1 MLPPGF
7 HLVAKRADDGQIGG
21 TGVPTHRPPHVAR
34 DARLGRAGILLL
46 AASLVL
52 VPAVVIRACLV
63 PVGFSSLLLATALLL
78 PLLGR
83 IRTLANHLPSPRHV
97 NPFADS
103 LAQTRRSRCDSVE
116 CGQRLVGPLAG

>member
-1 MLPPGF
+1 MGRLSAHVCRLIDRRMSHGMPG
-7 HLVAKRADDGQIGG
+7 LV
-21 TGVPTHRPPHVAR
+21 VP
-34 DARLGRAGILLL
+34 GILLL

-52 VPAVVIRACLV
+52 VAAVDIRARLV

-97 NPFADS
+97 DPFADC

-116 CGQRLVGPLAG
+116 CGQRLVGPQAG